1 LITFFQT
8 VQGEIAEQGV
18 DAYIRGISWMPETLG
33 EEIIEYIQTSNAET
47 ILPTLTE
54 NIGKIIN
61 FSSSYLKLIGE
72 YAVNV
77 F

>member
-1 LITFFQT
+1 
-8 VQGEIAEQGV
+8 
-18 DAYIRGISWMPETLG
+18 MPETLG